1 MSSQTEHAQLF
12 AALHVKGNPLI
23 LYNIWDAGS
32 AKALQ
37 DVGAK
42 AIATGSWA
50 VAAAHGYADGE
61 KLPIETVLTNLR
73 EIVAHVDLPVTLD
86 FEGGYA
92 QSPDQ
97 LQKNIVQ
104 VIAAGAVGINF
115 EDQIVGEK
123 KLYRLEEQVTRIS
136 AIRQAATLP
145 LFINARTDVFLLDL
159 NAPVTEAK
167 VAETIE
173 RGLAYAEAGASGFF
187 VPGLRDLASLEKVC
201 QASPLPI
208 NILMFP
214 NMPTHQQLA
223 DIGVARI
230 SYGSG
235 SYRQMLADFKEA
247 ARKILL

>member
-1 MSSQTEHAQLF
+1 MSLQTEHAHLF

-23 LYNIWDAGS
+23 LYNVWDAGT
-32 AKALQ
+32 AKAIQ
-37 DVGAK
+37 EVGAK

-61 KLPIETVLTNLR
+61 KLPMAIVLNNLK
-73 EIVAHVDLPVTLD
+73 EIVANVELPVTLD

-92 QSPDQ
+92 QSLDQ

-136 AIRQAATLP
+136 AIRQAATIS

-159 NAPVTEAK
+159 NASITEAK

-187 VPGLRDLASLEKVC
+187 VPGLRDLASIEKVC
-201 QASPLPI
+201 QTSPLPV

-223 DIGVARI
+223 DVGVARI
-230 SYGSG
+230 SYGAG
-235 SYRQMLADFKEA
+235 SYRQMLAAFKEA
-247 ARKILL
+247 ARQILL